1 MNKPLRIVFMGT
13 PAFALAPLKA
23 LCEAGCAPVAV
34 YTQPDQVNGRG
45 GKISF
50 SPVKTYA
57 LEKEIPV
64 CQPTSFKEEDAVSAL
79 RAWRPDLIV
88 VIAYG
93 KILPQAVLD
102 IPTYG
107 AVNIHA
113 SLLPK
118 YRGAAPVQRA
128 ILNREEET
136 GVSLMKLDAGMDT
149 GPVISRV
156 SVKIGD
162 TVTSGELLDVLAD
175 VGAKELLR
183 ILPEIEEA
191 MAKAVPQDES
201 GATYAEKI
209 TKDMGALDWSEAAAD
224 LHARIRAL
232 SPNPGTYTYFSG
244 KRMKIRRSFLTDKE
258 TTAAPG
264 TVVSTDK
271 NGLCVATGKG
281 VLGISRLQPENKKEM
296 DAADWLRGAK
306 VQAGE
311 RFETKDGQSAGV

>member
-1 MNKPLRIVFMGT
+1 MNKLRIVFMGT
-13 PAFALAPLKA
+13 PSFALVPLAA
-23 LCEAGCAPVAV
+23 LCEAGRTPVAV

-50 SPVKTYA
+50 SPVKQYA
-57 LEKEIPV
+57 LENKIPV
-64 CQPTSFKEEDAVSAL
+64 CQPQSFKEEAAVLAL
-79 RAWRPDLIV
+79 RDWRPDLIV

-162 TVTSGELLDVLAD
+162 AVTSGELLDILAD
-175 VGAKELLR
+175 TGAKELLR
-183 ILPEIEEA
+183 ILPDITEA
-191 MAKAVPQDES
+191 TAKAAPQDES
-201 GATYAEKI
+201 LATYAEKI
-209 TKDMGALDWSEAAAD
+209 TKEMGALDWTEAAAG
-224 LHARIRAL
+224 LHARVRAL
-232 SPNPGTYTYFSG
+232 SPNPGTYTYFAG
-244 KRMKIRRSFLTDKE
+244 KRIKIWRSFLTEKE

-264 TVVSTDK
+264 TVVSADK
-271 NGLCVATGKG
+271 NGLLLATGEG

-306 VQAGE
+306 VQAGD
-311 RFETKDGQSAGV
+311 RFGTKDGQSAGV

>member
-1 MNKPLRIVFMGT
+1 MNKLRIVFMGT
-13 PAFALAPLKA
+13 PSFALAPLAA
-23 LCEAGCAPVAV
+23 LCDAGYAPVAV

-50 SPVKTYA
+50 SPVKQYA
-57 LEKEIPV
+57 LENEIPV
-64 CQPTSFKEEDAVSAL
+64 CQPLSFKEEAAVSAL
-79 RAWRPDLIV
+79 RDWRPDLIV

-162 TVTSGELLDVLAD
+162 TVTSGELLDILAD

-183 ILPEIEEA
+183 ILPDITEA
-191 MAKAVPQDES
+191 TAKAVPQDES
-201 GATYAEKI
+201 LATYAEKI
-209 TKDMGALDWSEAAAD
+209 TKEMGALDWTETAAD

-232 SPNPGTYTYFSG
+232 SPNPGTYTYFGG
-244 KRMKIRRSFLTDKE
+244 KRIKIWRSFLTDKE

-264 TVVSTDK
+264 TVVSADK
-271 NGLCVATGKG
+271 NGLLLATGTG

-306 VQAGE
+306 VQAGD
-311 RFETKDGQSAGV
+311 RFGTKDGQSAGV

>member
-1 MNKPLRIVFMGT
+1 MNKLRIVFMGT
-13 PAFALAPLKA
+13 PSFALVPLAA
-23 LCEAGCAPVAV
+23 LCEAGRTPVAV

-50 SPVKTYA
+50 SPVKQYA
-57 LEKEIPV
+57 LENKIPV
-64 CQPTSFKEEDAVSAL
+64 CQPPSFKEEAAVSAL
-79 RAWRPDLIV
+79 RDWRPDLIV

-128 ILNREEET
+128 ILTREEET

-162 TVTSGELLDVLAD
+162 TVTSGELLDILAD
-175 VGAKELLR
+175 TGAKELLR
-183 ILPEIEEA
+183 ILPDITEA
-191 MAKAVPQDES
+191 MAKAAPQDES
-201 GATYAEKI
+201 LATYAEKI
-209 TKDMGALDWSEAAAD
+209 TKEMGALDWTEAAAS
-224 LHARIRAL
+224 LHARVRAL
-232 SPNPGTYTYFSG
+232 SPNPGTYTYFAG
-244 KRMKIRRSFLTDKE
+244 KRIKIWRSFLTEKE

-264 TVVSTDK
+264 TVVSADK
-271 NGLCVATGKG
+271 NGLLLATGEG

-306 VQAGE
+306 VQAGD
-311 RFETKDGQSAGV
+311 RFGTKDGQSAGV